1 MPRSDESDGRQTQDS
16 GNSNGGDMKNRG
28 GIKKLLLIII
38 LAVVIAIIALAAL
51 SGFITDYLWFSDLEY
66 SDVFLKQ
73 LFTELKIGVPTFL
86 VITLIGIIYL
96 RAIRRGYKKRVS
108 IVAETMSDKA
118 QKRVGNIIAALA
130 SLIVTYFAT
139 SGLWFKSLQF
149 THAEPFSATDPLFGN
164 DLSFYLFKLPF
175 IKELNTTVIVAIV
188 MFALMTFIYYFFL
201 LSVLKPKLIDG
212 EPVEEET
219 KKQQGPGMQ
228 EFMRAF
234 GIDIDTG
241 SGHYGGGPRQQ
252 SSAGMKD
259 LIHIAT
265 KQITVVGV
273 IFFVMLGVY
282 FYLAQFDLLYST
294 NGIVFGAGFTDIH
307 ITLWMYRAVV
317 VLSLIAAIM
326 FGVGIK
332 RRRVKTVV
340 IVPIIMIG
348 VGIVGGIAGLV
359 VQNLI
364 VSPNEI
370 NMEREYL
377 ANNIKYT
384 QMAYDLSDVSIKPF
398 PAQNDLTSEE
408 VKANMETIKNIRIND
423 YDPTRTYYN
432 NSQSIRPYYTFND
445 VDVDRYMING
455 EYTQTFLSAREID
468 ESKIPQQWLNLHL
481 KYTHGYGV
489 TLSRVDKV
497 TASGQPD
504 ILVKNIPPE
513 SQVEEIEITRPEIY
527 FGELQNEYIIT
538 NTDEQEFDYPEG
550 DSNKYST
557 YKGDHGVSL
566 NPFNKLM
573 FSLRERS
580 MKLLVSANID
590 SNSKIIINRNIAER
604 VQYIMPFVDYADPYM
619 VTVDG
624 KLYWIIDG
632 FTTSD
637 LYPYSEPYDM
647 ANGNATNYIRNSVKV
662 VIDAYTG
669 ATDYYLVDD
678 KDPVAN
684 TLKGIYPTLFKSID
698 KLDDGVRAHIRYPG
712 TMLNIQANIYKKY
725 HVNDIGVFYQSED
738 MWDIANEKLG
748 AEDRE
753 VPMTPNYYIMK
764 LPGETD
770 VEFIN
775 SIPYTP
781 MNKVNMT
788 GLLIA
793 RNDGENYGE
802 LMLLQLP
809 KGRIIMG
816 PSQIDA
822 QIAQDTQISQDFALW
837 QNSGST
843 YSRGNMFVVPIEDS
857 IMYVEPIYLKAVDSS
872 MPEVKRIIIY
882 YNERI
887 AYASTLADALD
898 LTFGEGTGDEVR
910 TGQPAGD
917 TGGADSTPTDTDVS
931 GQPDSN
937 ITEGT
942 ATGGSIGAEGD
953 VQQMT
958 TDELIKAIADTYNR
972 ATDAQRVGDWA
983 KYGEEMKLLK
993 TYIDKLNG

>member
-1 MPRSDESDGRQTQDS
+1 MKD
-16 GNSNGGDMKNRG
+16 NGK
-28 GIKKLLLIII
+28 IKKLLLIII
-38 LAVVIAIIALAAL
+38 AVVVIAIIALAAL
-51 SGFITDYLWFSDLEY
+51 SGFITDYLWFNDLSY
-66 SDVFLKQ
+66 SDVFWKQ
-73 LFTELKIGVPTFL
+73 LLTELKIGVPTFIVVTFL
-86 VITLIGIIYL
+86 GIIYL

-108 IVAETMSDKA
+108 ISEETMGDKG
-118 QKRVGNIIAALA
+118 QKRVGNVIAILA
-130 SLIVTYFAT
+130 SLIVTYMAT
-139 SGLWFKSLQF
+139 STLWFKSLQF
-149 THAEPFSATDPLFGN
+149 THAQPFGIKDPIFGN
-164 DLSFYLFKLPF
+164 DISFYVFKLSFVKD
-175 IKELNTTVIVAIV
+175 LNTTVIVAIV
-188 MFALMTFIYYFFL
+188 LFALITFIYYFFL
-201 LSVLKPKLIDG
+201 LSVLKPELIDG
-212 EPVEEET
+212 EPVEEGEAP
-219 KKQQGPGMQ
+219 KQQGPGMQ

-234 GIDIDTG
+234 GIDIDA
-241 SGHYGGGPRQQ
+241 GGGRNYAAGPQQQ

-259 LIHIAT
+259 LIHIAS
-265 KQITVVGV
+265 KQITVIGV
-273 IFFVMLGVY
+273 IFFLMLAVY
-282 FYLAQFDLLYST
+282 FFLAQFDLLYST
-294 NGIVFGAGFTDIH
+294 NGIVYGAGYTDIH
-307 ITLWMYRAVV
+307 ITLWMYRIVI
-317 VLSLIAAIM
+317 VLSVIAAIM

-332 RRRVKTVV
+332 TRKVKTAIILPV
-340 IVPIIMIG
+340 IMIA

-359 VQNLI
+359 VQNLV

-370 NMEREYL
+370 NMEETYL

-384 QMAYDLSDVSIKPF
+384 QSAYDLRDVSINQF

-408 VKANMETIKNIRIND
+408 VKANMDTIKNIRIND
-423 YDPTRTYYN
+423 YDPTKTYYN
-432 NSQSIRPYYTFND
+432 NSQSIRRYYTFND

-468 ESKIPQQWLNLHL
+468 ESKIPQQWMNLHL

-504 ILVKNIPPE
+504 MLIKNIPPE
-513 SQVEEIEITRPEIY
+513 SQVEEIDISRPEIY

-538 NTDEQEFDYPEG
+538 NTDEKEFDYPEG

-557 YKGDHGVSL
+557 YEGDHGISL
-566 NPFNKLM
+566 SPLNKLM
-573 FSLRERS
+573 FALREQS
-580 MKLLVSANID
+580 MKLLVSSNID

-604 VQYIMPFVDYADPYM
+604 VRYIMPFVDYADPYM

-632 FTTSD
+632 FTTSE
-637 LYPYSEPYDM
+637 LYPYSEPYNTDQ
-647 ANGNATNYIRNSVKV
+647 GGATNYIRNSVKV

-669 ATDYYLVDD
+669 ATEYYLVDD
-678 KDPVAN
+678 KDPVSN

-698 KLDDGVRAHIRYPG
+698 KLNDGIRAHIRYPG

-738 MWDIANEKLG
+738 LWDIANEKLG
-748 AEDRE
+748 ASDRE
-753 VPMTPNYYIMK
+753 TPMTPNYYIMK
-764 LPGETD
+764 LPGEND
-770 VEFIN
+770 VEFVN

-793 RNDGENYGE
+793 RNDGEHYGE

-809 KGRIIMG
+809 KGKITMG

-837 QNSGST
+837 ENSGSM

-882 YNERI
+882 YNDKI
-887 AYASTLADALD
+887 AYGSTLADALD
-898 LTFGEGTGDEVR
+898 TTFGKGTGDEVR
-910 TGQPAGD
+910 TSQPTGD
-917 TGGADSTPTDTDVS
+917 TGDADSTPSDTDVE

-937 ITEGT
+937 TTEGT
-942 ATGGSIGAEGD
+942 GVTDATGSGSAIGTEGD
-953 VQQMT
+953 AQQMT
-958 TDELIKAIADTYNR
+958 TDELVKAIADTYNR
-972 ATDAQRVGDWA
+972 ATEAQRNGDWA
-983 KYGEEMKLLK
+983 KYGEEMALLE
-993 TYIDKLNG
+993 TYINQLNQ